1 MLHRNYCINILL
13 ENATSYT
20 EKSKI
25 QKLTEAEQAVVNN
38 RMIGNLYQSALKK
51 GNIDF
56 DNIPLSKGDI
66 QKVDGYQ
73 NMLATL
79 DILKG
84 LSKKFGIKIPE
95 IFTVED
101 AVNNIRLQRNIFERG
116 FGLNVDFIKMYY
128 NTLVYA
134 CIESTSLLISSY
146 VEYTRTVNNV
156 EFRLKKGKGIYGN
169 ICLDNLVK
177 FNESV
182 KNGSF
187 VKFTNG
193 LMNKD
198 KDDFLGAVGV
208 AKGAMTAIAIGTSI
222 VPLVRQL
229 IFYFYDSRMQI
240 SEFLQQQKDMLEMN
254 KFSVEASSM
263 DAQKRNKILNKQK
276 SVIDRLEKVS
286 DKIKV
291 NQQIANKSAENKIK
305 DENKNWN
312 ISNVSGND
320 DGFMFI

>member
-1 MLHRNYCINILL
+1 MLNRNYCINILL

-38 RMIGNLYQSALKK
+38 RMISNLYQSALKK

-73 NMLATL
+73 NMLGTL
-79 DILKG
+79 DVLKG

-101 AVNNIRLQRNIFERG
+101 AVNNIRLQRNIFERA
-116 FGLNVDFIKMYY
+116 FGLNVDFMKMYY

-156 EFRLKKGKGIYGN
+156 EFSLKKGKGIYGN

-187 VKFTNG
+187 VKFANG

-198 KDDFLGAVGV
+198 KNEFLGAVGV
-208 AKGAMTAIAIGTSI
+208 AKGAMTAIAIGTSL

-263 DAQKRNKILNKQK
+263 EAQKRNNILNKQK

-291 NQQIANKSAENKIK
+291 NQQIANKSAENKVK

-312 ISNVSGND
+312 ITNVSGND